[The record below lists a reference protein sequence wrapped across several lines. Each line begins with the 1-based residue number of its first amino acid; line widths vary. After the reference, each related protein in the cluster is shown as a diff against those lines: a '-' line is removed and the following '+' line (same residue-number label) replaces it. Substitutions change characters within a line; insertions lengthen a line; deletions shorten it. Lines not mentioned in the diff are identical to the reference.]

1 MKVNESFSEA
11 RKVSCSV
18 PQGSI
23 LGPLLFVIYINDIPL
38 TNSTNI
44 SYSALFADDLGV
56 IFTFKKPGKIKKMI
70 KGYLDSLVAW
80 LYKWRLKINA
90 KKSCFTV
97 YNKGGRNGVDFDFR
111 VNGERI
117 PYSPNPIFLGIIFDE
132 YLSFNHHF
140 SKLRERALK
149 RLNLIR
155 IFSHSSW
162 HLSKKTLIDLYKT
175 LVGSIFD
182 YSFFTI
188 SSVSESSLKM
198 IQTVQN
204 RAIRCIYRL
213 KWDSP
218 TNNLPQIS
226 GLIPIKWRLTQL
238 GIRFLVKAIKFNNPL
253 TVLLI
258 SEYIRSLTAIK
269 SRKLMPTPLCFFLTL
284 IAVYF
289 AFLAIYFFL
298 EK

>member
-1 MKVNESFSEA
+1 M
-11 RKVSCSV
+11 
-18 PQGSI
+18 
-23 LGPLLFVIYINDIPL
+23 
-38 TNSTNI
+38 
-44 SYSALFADDLGV
+44 
-56 IFTFKKPGKIKKMI
+56 
-70 KGYLDSLVAW
+70 
-80 LYKWRLKINA
+80 
-90 KKSCFTV
+90 
-97 YNKGGRNGVDFDFR
+97 
-111 VNGERI
+111 
-117 PYSPNPIFLGIIFDE
+117 
-132 YLSFNHHF
+132 
-140 SKLRERALK
+140 
-149 RLNLIR
+149 IR